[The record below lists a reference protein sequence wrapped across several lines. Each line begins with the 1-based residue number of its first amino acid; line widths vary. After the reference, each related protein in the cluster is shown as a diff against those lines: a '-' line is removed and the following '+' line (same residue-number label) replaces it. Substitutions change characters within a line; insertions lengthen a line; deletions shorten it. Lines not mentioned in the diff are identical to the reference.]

1 MRTFNVRCLAI
12 CTLLVSFQKNYI
24 FDYHCRSMSA
34 ESSSPSTLTINPNMD
49 NNIDRNNKISNNDTI
64 EKHNNSHVS
73 INLPGNHVKE
83 YLKKCDERCVS
94 RWKIIWAFLSF
105 LISVADVTVIIYLSY
120 LHFNH
125 SQDMMAW
132 LMLLPIVLNFI
143 GIFTFL
149 SK

>member
-1 MRTFNVRCLAI
+1 
-12 CTLLVSFQKNYI
+12 
-24 FDYHCRSMSA
+24 
-34 ESSSPSTLTINPNMD
+34 MD
-49 NNIDRNNKISNNDTI
+49 NNNDRSNEISSNDVFEKRSLSNNG
-64 EKHNNSHVS
+64 
-73 INLPGNHVKE
+73 INLPLKHVRKHE
-83 YLKKCDERCVS
+83 SERCVS
-94 RWKIIWAFLSF
+94 RWKIIWAFVSF

>member
-1 MRTFNVRCLAI
+1 MN
-12 CTLLVSFQKNYI
+12 
-24 FDYHCRSMSA
+24 A
-34 ESSSPSTLTINPNMD
+34 ESSPPSTLTTNSSMD
-49 NNIDRNNKISNNDTI
+49 NNKDRSNEISSNDTM
-64 EKHNNSHVS
+64 EKQKDSHNGINISRKHVQ
-73 INLPGNHVKE
+73 E
-83 YLKKCDERCVS
+83 YFKKCDERCVS
-94 RWKIIWAFLSF
+94 RWKIIWAFVSF
-105 LISVADVTVIIYLSY
+105 LISVGDVTVIIYLSY